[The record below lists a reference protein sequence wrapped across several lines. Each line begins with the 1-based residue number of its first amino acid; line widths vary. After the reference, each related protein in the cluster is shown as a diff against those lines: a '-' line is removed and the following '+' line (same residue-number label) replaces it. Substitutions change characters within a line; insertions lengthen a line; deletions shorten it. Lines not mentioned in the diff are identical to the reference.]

1 MDVNALDVNV
11 IIIWLLD
18 SVRVIQDEGTQV
30 FGCKRSRC
38 KRYYNLDVN
47 AVDVNVIITWLLV
60 SVKVIQE

>member
-1 MDVNALDVNV
+1 M
-11 IIIWLLD
+11 IWLLD
-18 SVRVIQDEGTQV
+18 SVSVIQDEETQV

-47 AVDVNVIITWLLV
+47 ALDVNVIITWLLD